1 LGRQCWQLIFQLL
14 NFPVTHFFFM
24 PIRQITIIGT
34 GLIGGSLGLA
44 LRKKGFTGRIVGCDR
59 EGILEK
65 ARGRG
70 AIDAGSANPGDA
82 VRGSQVVVL
91 AAPVLGIVDLIERV
105 GPALPAK
112 TLLTDVGST
121 KALIVEQA
129 KKIFGKNV
137 GKRFLAGHPMAG
149 KELSGVDYADADLF
163 QDAVWFL
170 TPLPGQNLNEGM
182 FAEFAGWIDA
192 IGARIAMLP
201 APEHDRLCAWISH
214 VPQMISTALAAAL
227 VEEFG
232 SEAPLLPTG
241 GRALREMTRISAS
254 PYSMWRD
261 VAISNKSNLEDAL
274 WKVEQ
279 RLAHIRE
286 NLATR
291 ELAREFEQAHE
302 LRKAGAKK
310 KQKD

>member
-1 LGRQCWQLIFQLL
+1 
-14 NFPVTHFFFM
+14 M

-34 GLIGGSLGLA
+34 GLIGGSLALA
-44 LRKKGFTGRIVGCDR
+44 LRKKKFAGRIVGCDR
-59 EGILEK
+59 EGTLER
-65 ARGRG
+65 ARMRG
-70 AIDAGSANPGDA
+70 AIDDGTVNPGDA

-91 AAPVLGIVDLIERV
+91 ATPVLAIVDLIDRV
-105 GPALPAK
+105 GPSLSPKA
-112 TLLTDVGST
+112 LLTDVGST
-121 KALIVEQA
+121 KSAVVERALKV
-129 KKIFGKNV
+129 FGKNA

-163 QDAVWFL
+163 QNAVWFL
-170 TPLPGQNLNEGM
+170 SPLPEQNLNEGL

-201 APEHDRLCAWISH
+201 AEEHDRLCAWISH
-214 VPQMISTALAAAL
+214 VPQMMSTALAAAL

-232 SEAPLLPTG
+232 SEAPLLPAG
-241 GRALREMTRISAS
+241 GRALQEMTRISAS

-261 VAISNKSNLEDAL
+261 VAISNKKNLADAL

-286 NLATR
+286 NLGTR
-291 ELAREFEQAHE
+291 ELAHEFELAHE
-302 LRKAGAKK
+302 LRKVPGKK
-310 KQKD
+310 K

>member
-1 LGRQCWQLIFQLL
+1 
-14 NFPVTHFFFM
+14 M
-24 PIRQITIIGT
+24 SIRQITIIGT

-44 LRKKGFTGRIVGCDR
+44 LRKKKFAGRIVGCDR
-59 EGILEK
+59 EGTLER
-65 ARGRG
+65 ARMRG
-70 AIDAGSANPGDA
+70 AIDAGTANPGDA

-91 AAPVLGIVDLIERV
+91 ATPVLAIVDLIERI
-105 GPALPAK
+105 GPSLPAK

-121 KALIVEQA
+121 KTVVVERA
-129 KKIFGKNV
+129 MKVFGKNA

-149 KELSGVDYADADLF
+149 REMSGVDYADADLF
-163 QDAVWFL
+163 HKAVWFL
-170 TPLPGQNLNEGM
+170 SPLPGQNLNEGL
-182 FAEFAGWIDA
+182 FAEFAGWIDQ
-192 IGARIAMLP
+192 IGSRIAMLP
-201 APEHDRLCAWISH
+201 AEEHDRLCAWISH

-232 SEAPLLPTG
+232 DEAPLLPAG
-241 GRALREMTRISAS
+241 GRALQEMTRISSS

-261 VAISNKSNLEDAL
+261 IAISNKSNLEKAL

-291 ELAREFEQAHE
+291 QLAEEFEQAHQ
-302 LRKAGAKK
+302 LRKIPVKK
-310 KQKD
+310 AIVD

>member
-1 LGRQCWQLIFQLL
+1 
-14 NFPVTHFFFM
+14 M
-24 PIRQITIIGT
+24 AIRQITIIGN

-44 LRKKGFTGRIVGCDR
+44 LRKKKFAGRIVGCDR
-59 EGILEK
+59 EGTLER
-65 ARGRG
+65 ARARG
-70 AIDAGSANPGDA
+70 AIDDGTANPGDA

-91 AAPVLGIVDLIERV
+91 ATPVLAIVDLIERL
-105 GPALPAK
+105 GPVLTSK

-121 KALIVEQA
+121 KTAVVEQA
-129 KKIFGKNV
+129 VKVFGKSAT
-137 GKRFLAGHPMAG
+137 KRFLPGHPMAG
-149 KELSGVDYADADLF
+149 REMSGVDYADADLF
-163 QDAVWFL
+163 EKAVWFL
-170 TPLPGQNLNEGM
+170 TPLPGQDLSGLNLNEGL

-201 APEHDRLCAWISH
+201 AEEHDRLCAWISH

-232 SEAPLLPTG
+232 DEAPLMAAG
-241 GRALREMTRISAS
+241 GRALQEMTRIAAS

-261 VAISNKSNLEDAL
+261 IAISNKSNLEKAL

-286 NLATR
+286 NLGTR
-291 ELAREFEQAHE
+291 ELAAEFEQAHA
-302 LRKAGAKK
+302 LRKSPVKK
-310 KQKD
+310 RKED